1 MPESKNQ
8 KCYLILNNKDFYMEI
23 FLKIFQLFFPT
34 NLIEI
39 FELKSTFLFLV
50 LLHNMII

>member
-39 FELKSTFLFLV
+39 FELKLNFFIFG
-50 LLHNMII
+50 IIT